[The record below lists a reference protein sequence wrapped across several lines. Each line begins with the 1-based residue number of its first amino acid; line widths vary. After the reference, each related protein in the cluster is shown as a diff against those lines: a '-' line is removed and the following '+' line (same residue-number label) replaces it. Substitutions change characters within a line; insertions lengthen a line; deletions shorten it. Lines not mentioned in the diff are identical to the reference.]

1 MECYFRNPLS
11 TFEML
16 KTLKIKLFAIGL
28 AISISACQQSLVK
41 VEYHSYKVDSLKVD
55 SNVLSIVEPYKLS
68 LDSSMNV
75 VIGLNSETI
84 NKSRPDGKLNH
95 LLSDML
101 MQYLSRK
108 GIKTDMCLLNNGG
121 IRLPNL
127 AVGEI
132 SKSKIYELMPF
143 DNELVVLK
151 IKGDLLIEALSWS
164 VKSGGDPVSGVKIFY
179 KKQELIKAEIEGKEI
194 DKESYYLLVTSDF
207 VANGGDKYFML
218 QQAERISI
226 PFILL
231 RDVYIEEISLLFSE
245 GKPVVAREE
254 KNYVELN

>member
-1 MECYFRNPLS
+1 
-11 TFEML
+11 ML

-28 AISISACQQSLVK
+28 VISTSACQQSLMQ
-41 VEYHSYKVDSLKVD
+41 VEYNNYKIDSLGVDST
-55 SNVLSIVEPYKLS
+55 VLSIVEPYKLS

-75 VIGLNSETI
+75 VIGLNAETI
-84 NKSRPDGKLNH
+84 SKSRPDGKLNH
-95 LLSDML
+95 VLSDML

-127 AVGEI
+127 PMGEI
-132 SKSKIYELMPF
+132 TKSKIFELMPF

-151 IKGDLLIEALSWS
+151 IKGDLLMEALSWS
-164 VKSGGDPVSGVKIFY
+164 VKSGGDPVSGVKIY
-179 KKQELIKAEIEGKEI
+179 HKKQELIKAEIGAKEI
-194 DKESYYLLVTSDF
+194 NKDDYYFLVTSDF

-218 QQAERISI
+218 QKAERISI

-231 RDVYIEEISLLFSE
+231 RDVYLEEINLLFQE